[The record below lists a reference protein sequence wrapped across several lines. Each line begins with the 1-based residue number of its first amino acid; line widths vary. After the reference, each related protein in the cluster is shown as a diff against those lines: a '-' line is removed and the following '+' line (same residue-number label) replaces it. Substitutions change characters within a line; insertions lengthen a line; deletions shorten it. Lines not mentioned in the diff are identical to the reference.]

1 MLASV
6 PIYLASLFCAAPL
19 HAQSSS
25 LAGAKALVENL
36 SSARNADSMNAQLKR
51 FYDGSPRGNLP
62 VRTDSSYQRL
72 QQMRSL
78 LSLGTPKSDGGMIG
92 PFVFRPDNGR
102 SYTAPTAGLE
112 GFVYAEGQ
120 VEAANGADSIR
131 HHLQDYGRYLD
142 DLLAPIPWAAD
153 ARKHVRNLL
162 SGPGSDAAKYDQLMA
177 FMRQYTE
184 TLRAQVAAS
193 DKSRWLRQARIY
205 EIFPRAYNLA
215 GKRAA
220 LGRTPG
226 GGRPFFAD
234 FGTQDLQDIKD
245 LGFDA
250 VWVMG
255 IFPIG
260 ERNRSGT
267 GGGSPYSIKDHES
280 LNPELGT
287 PEDFRGFV
295 ARAHELG
302 MRVLIDFVPNHTSMD
317 SKLLTSHPDYF
328 LHKDADPSHPDTPDD
343 GYFVQADPATG
354 QKLWIHHGGFNVF
367 GSVSFWNDT
376 AQVDYSNE
384 SLRREL
390 VRIERSWVERF
401 GVDGFRVDMA
411 YLDLNANFS
420 RTWGVS
426 MPQRE
431 FMEELITS
439 IKAAY
444 PATAFMAESYDN
456 WDELSACGFDL
467 IYGKNSMDR
476 PGGHTGWYDAVQ
488 SRNPG
493 WIRAA
498 VERVEYLQWQ
508 KGGSDMLDF
517 IGNHD
522 ESSPAR
528 AFGPWMRGASFLT
541 LLLPGGQLFY
551 GSQEIGFDAGG
562 GPGVE
567 PKSIP
572 FNVPVQVDWKG
583 ADPAVSQF
591 YQDAFRA
598 AIAVRAH
605 LANASLKA
613 LHPQGDPAWVGYAL
627 VAAGE
632 KKPGALVLANPTA
645 QSVAVDFRDSQ
656 LGTGWVGTLPAYGY
670 TLVQPSGR

>member
-6 PIYLASLFCAAPL
+6 TLFLAPLLAAPL

-36 SSARNADSMNAQLKR
+36 SSARDADSMAERLKR
-51 FYDGSPRGNLP
+51 FYDGSPRNAVP
-62 VRTDSSYQRL
+62 VRPDSNYQRL

-78 LSLGTPKSDGGMIG
+78 LSLGTPKSDGTAIG
-92 PFVFRPDNGR
+92 PFVFHPDHAVAR
-102 SYTAPTAGLE
+102 TAPTAGLE
-112 GFVYAEGQ
+112 GFVYAEGR
-120 VEAANGADSIR
+120 VAADDGADSIR
-131 HHLQDYGRYLD
+131 HHLADYGHYLD

-153 ARKHVRNLL
+153 ARKHVKDLI
-162 SGPGSDAAKYDQLMA
+162 SSPDSDSAKYDQLMN
-177 FMRQYTE
+177 FVRQYTE
-184 TLRAQVAAS
+184 TLRRQVAAS
-193 DKSRWLRQARIY
+193 DKSQWLRQARIY

-220 LGRTPG
+220 LGRPAG
-226 GGRPFFAD
+226 GGQPFFAD
-234 FGTQDLQDIKD
+234 LKTQDLQDIKD
-245 LGFDA
+245 LGFDT
-250 VWVMG
+250 VWMMG

-260 ERNRSGT
+260 ERNQSGT
-267 GGGSPYSIKDHES
+267 GGGSPYSIKDYES

-302 MRVLIDFVPNHTSMD
+302 MKVIIDFVPNHTSMD
-317 SKLLTSHPDYF
+317 SALLMRHPDFF
-328 LHKDADPSHPDTPDD
+328 LHKDADPTHPDAPDD

-354 QKLWIHHGGFNVF
+354 KKLWVHHGGFSVF
-367 GSVSFWNDT
+367 GIVSFWNDT

-401 GVDGFRVDMA
+401 AIDGFRVDMA

-420 RTWGVS
+420 KTWGVS

-431 FMEELITS
+431 FMEQLITS

-444 PATAFMAESYDN
+444 PATAFLAEGYDD
-456 WDELSACGFDL
+456 WDALSACGFDL
-467 IYGKNSMDR
+467 LYGKNNMDR

-488 SRNPG
+488 SRKPG
-493 WIRAA
+493 RIRAA
-498 VERVEYLQWQ
+498 LERVEYLQWQ

-522 ESSPAR
+522 ESSPER
-528 AFGPWMRGASFLT
+528 AFGPWMRGASLLT

-562 GPGVE
+562 GPDVE

-572 FNVPVQVDWKG
+572 FNVPVLVDWQH

-591 YQDAFRA
+591 YQDTFRA
-598 AIAVRAH
+598 AIALRGQ
-605 LANASLKA
+605 LGDPSLKA
-613 LHPQGDPAWVGYAL
+613 LRPQGDPAWVGYAL
-627 VAAGE
+627 IAAGA
-632 KKPGALVLANPTA
+632 KKPGALVLANPTD
-645 QSVAVDFRDSQ
+645 QSVAVDFQDSR
-656 LGTGWVGTLPAYGY
+656 LDTGWVGTLPAYGY
-670 TLVQPSGR
+670 TVVQP